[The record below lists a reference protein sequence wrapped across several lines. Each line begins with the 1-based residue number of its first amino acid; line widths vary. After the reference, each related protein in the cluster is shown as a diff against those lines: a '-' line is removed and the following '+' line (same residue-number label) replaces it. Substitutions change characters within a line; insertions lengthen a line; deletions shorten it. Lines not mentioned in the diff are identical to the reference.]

1 MKTIAKRERKCKG
14 NEAGAN
20 RADAMD
26 FERESLDVKVAM
38 IQALIPVGLA
48 AVGEALEAEVR
59 GLVGERYE
67 RGDRPPGHVR
77 WTKQNGSIY
86 LADQKVPIRYQRV
99 RDQTR
104 GTEVMLETYQRLRQP
119 RGMDEGLL
127 RRVLLG
133 LSCGRYGEAAEAV
146 PPAFGISR
154 SSISRRFIVA
164 SERKLKALM
173 ERDLSSLEIA
183 VVVLDGKRFA
193 EDAMVIAVGVTRSGK
208 KVPLGF
214 VQTGTENERAISEFL
229 RGLVARGLREAAGL
243 LWVIDGSKGLRA
255 AIRTVVGEEAVVQRC
270 QWHKRENVV
279 SYLPKR
285 RQAEV
290 RRQLQTAYRQ
300 PTYEGAKAHL
310 MQMHRVLQ
318 RENPSAA
325 ASLEEGIEETLTL
338 HRLGVA
344 GALSQSLSTTNI
356 LESINAQLG
365 RLTRNVTRWRNGAQ
379 KHRWVASALLSI
391 EPRLRRIKGY
401 RVLPLLQAAILR
413 ERVIVT
419 TAEEVAA

>member
-1 MKTIAKRERKCKG
+1 MKTIAKRERKCKRIETG
-14 NEAGAN
+14 SI
-20 RADAMD
+20 RAVAVEVDLEDLDA
-26 FERESLDVKVAM
+26 KVAV
-38 IQALIPVGLA
+38 IQALIPLGLA
-48 AVGEALEAEVR
+48 AVGEALEAEVKA
-59 GLVGERYE
+59 LAGERYQ
-67 RGDRPPGHVR
+67 RADRLPGHVR
-77 WTKQNGSIY
+77 WTKQDGSIY
-86 LADQKVPIRYQRV
+86 LADQKVPIRYPRV

-104 GTEVMLETYQRLRQP
+104 GTEVALETYQRFREP

-164 SERKLKALM
+164 SQRKLKELMERKLGSM
-173 ERDLSSLEIA
+173 EIA
-183 VVVLDGKRFA
+183 AVFLDGKSFA
-193 EDAMVIAVGVTRSGK
+193 EDAMVIAVGVSIEGK
-208 KVPLGF
+208 KALLGF
-214 VQTGTENERAISEFL
+214 VQTATENERVISEFL
-229 RGLVARGLREAAGL
+229 RGLVTRGLQAPAGL
-243 LWVIDGSKGLRA
+243 LWIIDGSKGLRA
-255 AIRTVVGEEAVVQRC
+255 AIRTVVGEGAVVQRC

-285 RQAEV
+285 RQPEV

-300 PTYEGAKAHL
+300 PTYEGAKAQL

-344 GALSQSLSTTNI
+344 GVLSQSLSTTNI

-365 RLTRNVTRWRNGAQ
+365 RLTRNVTRWRNGVQ
-379 KHRWVASALLSI
+379 KHRWVASALLDI

-401 RVLPLLQAAILR
+401 RALPQLRAAILR
-413 ERVIVT
+413 ERAIVT
-419 TAEEVAA
+419 ATEKAA